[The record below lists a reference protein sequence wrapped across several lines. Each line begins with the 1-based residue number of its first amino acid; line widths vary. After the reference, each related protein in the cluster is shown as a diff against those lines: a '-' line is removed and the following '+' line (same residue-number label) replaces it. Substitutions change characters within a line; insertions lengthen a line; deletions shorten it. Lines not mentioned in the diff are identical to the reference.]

1 MQGMTKNP
9 LALGAGVLLML
20 FGICLAAFFGYQFFL
35 EEKHYRSQ
43 AKSVM
48 GIVTQKEEEKIY
60 AEGLDSDGSAAGSKK
75 TTGAAAAAAAAAKT
89 ATTGSQAS
97 APATTETTER
107 VIMTKLKLH
116 YSFLPAGATDPVT
129 GVYKATERL
138 FKAMKEKESIEV
150 LYMPDKPKEDH
161 RPLFPI
167 KFGSS
172 FYAGVSVLLG
182 GCLFI
187 AYLGWCFIFPEDEPV
202 SSSSSERKKSK
213 KKKKGKK

>member
-20 FGICLAAFFGYQFFL
+20 LGIGMAAFFGYQFFL

-48 GIVTQKEEEKIY
+48 GIVTQKEEEKRY
-60 AEGLDSDGSAAGSKK
+60 AEGLASKDATKKTTSAAASTAGTTGSAASV
-75 TTGAAAAAAAAAKT
+75 
-89 ATTGSQAS
+89 
-97 APATTETTER
+97 PATTHTTEQ
-107 VIMTKLKLH
+107 VIATYLKLH
-116 YSFLPAGATDPVT
+116 YSFVPAGATEPVT
-129 GVYKATERL
+129 GVYRATKRL
-138 FKAMKEKESIEV
+138 FKAMKEKESVEV
-150 LYMPDKPKEDH
+150 LYIPGKAKENH

-202 SSSSSERKKSK
+202 SSSAADRKKI